1 MLFMSVYPTV
11 PKLVTV
17 REIDLRQRRTSIVQ
31 EKEHRIHLYMKVP
44 LVMDRVLKIQFLGTR
59 NQPKNGLKAS

>member
-1 MLFMSVYPTV
+1 MKLTPMYTYKWLDFFSNFMNVYPTV

-31 EKEHRIHLYMKVP
+31 EKEHRIHLYMKVS
-44 LVMDRVLKIQFLGTR
+44 LVMDH
-59 NQPKNGLKAS
+59 

>member
-1 MLFMSVYPTV
+1 MKLTLKCTYVWLDFFLIFMSVYPTV

-31 EKEHRIHLYMKVP
+31 EKEHRIHLYMKVS
-44 LVMDRVLKIQFLGTR
+44 LVMYH
-59 NQPKNGLKAS
+59 